1 MSGALPSTK
10 RQAVVERISAEAD
23 HGEVVNVYPTP
34 CRGCARP
41 EVLLQA
47 LRLLLQEPLLRRTD
61 TRFESTIDVYTSIV
75 DMNNTLRDLPNLPCM
90 CASFRRASRA
100 LTQLYDEALRPVGL
114 RATQFTILQAL
125 SLTGEVSQGE
135 LAQILAM
142 DSTTLTR
149 TLRIMQAQLGRQLGD
164 KRWHALMKLTNE
176 VTTLVTTQGG
186 LS

>member
-1 MSGALPSTK
+1 MKATHHELP
-10 RQAVVERISAEAD
+10 A
-23 HGEVVNVYPTP
+23 
-34 CRGCARP
+34 
-41 EVLLQA
+41 
-47 LRLLLQEPLLRRTD
+47 
-61 TRFESTIDVYTSIV
+61 
-75 DMNNTLRDLPNLPCM
+75 LPCM

-100 LTQLYDEALRPVGL
+100 LTQLYDDALRHLGL

-125 SLTGEVSQGE
+125 SLAGEVSQGE

-149 TLRIMQAQLGRQLGD
+149 TLQIMRREGWIAERRGEDRRERLLRLAKAGRSQFTRALPSWEKAQAQLGRQLGD

>member
-1 MSGALPSTK
+1 
-10 RQAVVERISAEAD
+10 
-23 HGEVVNVYPTP
+23 
-34 CRGCARP
+34 
-41 EVLLQA
+41 
-47 LRLLLQEPLLRRTD
+47 
-61 TRFESTIDVYTSIV
+61 
-75 DMNNTLRDLPNLPCM
+75 M

-100 LTQLYDEALRPVGL
+100 LTQLYDEALRPAGL

-149 TLRIMQAQLGRQLGD
+149 TLRIMGREGWIAERRGQDRRERLLRLAKAGRYQFNRALPAWEKAQTQLGRQLGD

-176 VTTLVTTQGG
+176 VTAIVTTQGG

>member
-1 MSGALPSTK
+1 
-10 RQAVVERISAEAD
+10 
-23 HGEVVNVYPTP
+23 
-34 CRGCARP
+34 
-41 EVLLQA
+41 
-47 LRLLLQEPLLRRTD
+47 
-61 TRFESTIDVYTSIV
+61 
-75 DMNNTLRDLPNLPCM
+75 M
-90 CASFRRASRA
+90 CASLRRASRS
-100 LTQLYDEALRPVGL
+100 LTQLYDEALRPLGL

-125 SLTGEVSQGE
+125 SLAGEVSQGE

-149 TLRIMQAQLGRQLGD
+149 TLRIMGREGWIVERRGADRRERLLRLAKAGRYKFNRALPSWEKAQAQLGRQLGD